1 MMPYM
6 SVTAHYVNQEWRMQS
21 KCLQTSFMPETHSAD
36 NLEDALRS
44 TIMEW
49 NIQEKR
55 IACITTDNGANIVAA
70 IRQLK
75 WQWLSC
81 FGHNLNLA
89 INNSLA
95 QQKASTDRAF
105 GVCRAVNAAFSH
117 SWLRRNELRKAQVE
131 MNLPEHSLI
140 TDCATRWGSKQQMV
154 ERILEQ
160 AQAIKRV
167 LAEDKS
173 RRPLPQLT
181 WQDISVLES
190 VNKALKPVA
199 DFTDILSGENYITVS
214 SLVPMLGHLESVL
227 EKCDDDSEL
236 TANLKRVV
244 LEQMERRYDDTIQ
257 RMLRK
262 ATLLDPRYRGDHMS
276 PQALRC
282 TKCELIEEVVAE
294 IIHSSA
300 TPGPA
305 QGGEEE
311 TGESAAAVPK
321 NKKASLGSLLGK
333 RGARESTLTDEQRA
347 EAEMAIYLQESAID
361 GEEDPLIWWKNN

>member
-1 MMPYM
+1 
-6 SVTAHYVNQEWRMQS
+6 
-21 KCLQTSFMPETHSAD
+21 
-36 NLEDALRS
+36 
-44 TIMEW
+44 
-49 NIQEKR
+49 
-55 IACITTDNGANIVAA
+55 
-70 IRQLK
+70 
-75 WQWLSC
+75 
-81 FGHNLNLA
+81 
-89 INNSLA
+89 
-95 QQKASTDRAF
+95 
-105 GVCRAVNAAFSH
+105 
-117 SWLRRNELRKAQVE
+117 
-131 MNLPEHSLI
+131 
-140 TDCATRWGSKQQMV
+140 MV

-199 DFTDILSGENYITVS
+199 DFTDILSGENYVTVS

-321 NKKASLGSLLGK
+321 KKKASLGSLLGK

-361 GEEDPLIWWKNN
+361 GEEDPLIWWKNNQCRFPLMANISRKYLCICATSTPSERVFSTAGSVVTPIRSLLKPEKVNMLVFLARNIEI